1 MMSDIK
7 DEIGTD
13 QAVIEPA
20 SDWEVLAGSLPEKG
34 IARALLKAWTEGD
47 SAERVQ
53 RLLEVAQPAQGIVEA
68 VSDTSQD

>member
-1 MMSDIK
+1 MSASDTDT
-7 DEIGTD
+7 DEAGE
-13 QAVIEPA
+13 ASA